1 MTIREKSTMTAKDS
15 KMMTKKKNDKN
26 GDDDDDDDDGNEEP
40 NNKRIVATTTT
51 TTIVPSSQQK
61 QQKQT
66 ATITIRIGSQEV
78 GKDSMKSL
86 IYISIIINA
95 TNSAIKSF
103 QEVLYDDDNDN
114 DNDNDNDG
122 SSSSSMAMSSL
133 PSILFNFSL
142 IGNIIICIYFIKC
155 LINEIYFLFCVR
167 PYLPPG
173 SLGLPFVGSLPSVLY
188 KYSHLKNLPLNG
200 KILFMIVEMGNK
212 IRRERE
218 QLEKDSN
225 NNSMVFMTCIL
236 GRRLITLGDT
246 QSISWLWNNDRKS
259 MTEVAWPPNIS
270 MLLGSNAAA
279 NSVGAHHRSLRRI
292 MEPFYL
298 PKYINNYVNI
308 VTKTTD
314 EALDKYYNM
323 CCSNNNNN
331 NENNNGFVR
340 GEVFKLYALRVFMI
354 SSFGEVCEKSMKELH
369 DSFLIWI
376 NGFSVLTGTLRI
388 PGGKFD
394 LAMQARTQI
403 LLTCKKLVDKFKIDN
418 PSPDSDRSKNTVIGK
433 MIYSKITDP
442 NGIGL
447 SEDEILDNLLLL
459 IFAGHDTTYASI
471 NTVLHHITQNP
482 YALNALQEEISSLKF
497 NTNNDSDDK
506 LDYDQLKEINA
517 PVLNAIMYES
527 WRIDPPVS
535 AGFRKLVKTNNNKT
549 TTVSDNNGYQYPI
562 GTIFNYNINLASHDE
577 TLYGNANSFQ
587 FERFLPV
594 DHPLYKNDHEL
605 PASSNSSS
613 SSSSNY
619 PIFGGGTHGCLGKNF
634 AKLEL
639 RIILVRMLQRY
650 NLKVRNYQKIHVP
663 VNGWSIEFQL
673 TKKEEKKKN

>member
-1 MTIREKSTMTAKDS
+1 MTIRKKSTMTAKDS

-26 GDDDDDDDDGNEEP
+26 GDDDDDDDGNEEP

-246 QSISWLWNNDRKS
+246 QSISWS
-259 MTEVAWPPNIS
+259 
-270 MLLGSNAAA
+270 
-279 NSVGAHHRSLRRI
+279 
-292 MEPFYL
+292 
-298 PKYINNYVNI
+298 
-308 VTKTTD
+308 
-314 EALDKYYNM
+314 
-323 CCSNNNNN
+323 
-331 NENNNGFVR
+331 
-340 GEVFKLYALRVFMI
+340 
-354 SSFGEVCEKSMKELH
+354 
-369 DSFLIWI
+369 
-376 NGFSVLTGTLRI
+376 
-388 PGGKFD
+388 
-394 LAMQARTQI
+394 
-403 LLTCKKLVDKFKIDN
+403 
-418 PSPDSDRSKNTVIGK
+418 
-433 MIYSKITDP
+433 
-442 NGIGL
+442 
-447 SEDEILDNLLLL
+447 
-459 IFAGHDTTYASI
+459 
-471 NTVLHHITQNP
+471 
-482 YALNALQEEISSLKF
+482 
-497 NTNNDSDDK
+497 
-506 LDYDQLKEINA
+506 
-517 PVLNAIMYES
+517 
-527 WRIDPPVS
+527 
-535 AGFRKLVKTNNNKT
+535 
-549 TTVSDNNGYQYPI
+549 
-562 GTIFNYNINLASHDE
+562 
-577 TLYGNANSFQ
+577 
-587 FERFLPV
+587 
-594 DHPLYKNDHEL
+594 
-605 PASSNSSS
+605 
-613 SSSSNY
+613 
-619 PIFGGGTHGCLGKNF
+619 
-634 AKLEL
+634 
-639 RIILVRMLQRY
+639 
-650 NLKVRNYQKIHVP
+650 
-663 VNGWSIEFQL
+663 
-673 TKKEEKKKN
+673 

>member
-1 MTIREKSTMTAKDS
+1 
-15 KMMTKKKNDKN
+15 MTKKTNAKNDDN
-26 GDDDDDDDDGNEEP
+26 DEDEP
-40 NNKRIVATTTT
+40 NNESIIATTISSSQQQQQKQTTTTTTT
-51 TTIVPSSQQK
+51 TTI
-61 QQKQT
+61 
-66 ATITIRIGSQEV
+66 GSQEV
-78 GKDSMKSL
+78 GTDSMKSL
-86 IYISIIINA
+86 VYISIIIHA
-95 TNSAIKSF
+95 TNSAIKSL
-103 QEVLYDDDNDN
+103 QEVASGDDNE
-114 DNDNDNDG
+114 G
-122 SSSSSMAMSSL
+122 SSSSMPLLS
-133 PSILFNFSL
+133 SILSFSL
-142 IGNIIICIYFIKC
+142 IGNILICIYFVKC
-155 LINEIYFLFCVR
+155 LINEIYFLFWVR

-188 KYSHLKNLPLNG
+188 KYSHFKNLPLNG
-200 KILFMIVEMGNK
+200 KIFLMILQIGNK
-212 IRRERE
+212 KRHERE
-218 QLEKDSN
+218 QREKDSDDSTASS
-225 NNSMVFMTCIL
+225 SMVFMTSIL

-246 QSISWLWNNDRKS
+246 QSISWLWNIDRKS

-270 MLLGSNAAA
+270 MLLGSNSAA

-298 PKYINNYVNI
+298 PKYIYNYATI

-314 EALDKYYNM
+314 EELDKYYNM
-323 CCSNNNNN
+323 CCCSNNNNDNDDNNNNN
-331 NENNNGFVR
+331 NDGGGFVS

-354 SSFGEVCEKSMKELH
+354 SSFGEVCEESMKVLH

-403 LLTCKKLVDKFKIDN
+403 LLTCKRLVDKFKKDN

-442 NGIGL
+442 NGVGL

-497 NTNNDSDDK
+497 NTSIDDEYE
-506 LDYDQLKEINA
+506 LDYEQLKEINA
-517 PVLNAIMYES
+517 PILNAIMYES

-535 AGFRKLVKTNNNKT
+535 AGFRRLVQTNNNDKT
-549 TTVSDNNGYQYPI
+549 TTTDNNGYQYPI

-577 TLYGNANSFQ
+577 TLYGNANSFH

-594 DHPLYKNDHEL
+594 GHPLYKNNHETTA
-605 PASSNSSS
+605 PSSS
-613 SSSSNY
+613 SNSSSNY
-619 PIFGGGTHGCLGKNF
+619 PIFGGGTHGCIGKNF

-639 RIILVRMLQRY
+639 RIILVRMFQRY
-650 NLKVRNYQKIHVP
+650 NLRVRNPQKIHVP

-673 TKKEEKKKN
+673 TKE